1 LAGYHYNKGSRVGDI
16 IVQTNAPAV
25 FTSKGKSTYVG
36 THGYAYTEDMAATF
50 IATGPAFKQ
59 GVSLKKVNNLDIYPV
74 LAKVMGLKLLNKV
87 DGDGKTLMPAIKQKV
102 VVH

>member
-1 LAGYHYNKGSRVGDI
+1 MLAHTVTPTLKTWQPRLLQLGLH
-16 IVQTNAPAV
+16 
-25 FTSKGKSTYVG
+25 
-36 THGYAYTEDMAATF
+36 
-50 IATGPAFKQ
+50 FKQ